1 MSDNILELDN
11 PLKMLGFN
19 TDDIIAKGGFGA
31 ILARAGIGKT
41 SVIVQLAIFA
51 MTQGKKVLH
60 ISLDEPVNKVNV
72 WYRETFNN
80 LAEKNKVDQPSA
92 AWEAILPNRFIMTLQ
107 LDGFS
112 IPRLEERLTDLSE
125 QNIFTPETII
135 IDGFPFEDTD
145 KKTLEELKA
154 FAEKEGINVWFTIKT
169 HRHEAPDENGLPI
182 QLTNI
187 SDLFEAAIQILPED
201 DKINLKV
208 LIGDT
213 DNSKQLYVDTETML
227 ISE

>member
-1 MSDNILELDN
+1 MLKLDN
-11 PLKMLGFN
+11 PLKMLGFK
-19 TDDIIAKGGFGA
+19 TDDIIEKGEFGA

-80 LAEKNKVDQPSA
+80 LSEKNKIETSSA
-92 AWEAILPNRFIMTLQ
+92 AWESLLPNRFIMTLR

-112 IPRLEERLTDLSE
+112 IPRLEERLTDLAE
-125 QNIFTPETII
+125 QDILTPETII
-135 IDGFPFEDTD
+135 IDGFPFDNAD
-145 KKTLEELKA
+145 RKTLEDLKV
-154 FAEKEGINVWFTIKT
+154 FAAKKGVNVWFTIRT

-187 SDLFEAAIQILPED
+187 SDLFETAIQILPED
-201 DKINLKV
+201 DKIKLKV
-208 LIGDT
+208 LIGESDT
-213 DNSKQLYVDTETML
+213 SKQLYVDTNTML

>member
-1 MSDNILELDN
+1 MSENILELDN

-19 TDDIIAKGGFGA
+19 TDEIISKGEFGA

-41 SVIVQLAIFA
+41 SIIVQLAIFA

-80 LAEKNKVDQPSA
+80 LAEKNKVDQSSA
-92 AWEAILPNRFIMTLQ
+92 AWESILPNRFIMTLQ
-107 LDGFS
+107 IDGFS
-112 IPRLEERLTDLSE
+112 IPRFEERLTDLSE

-135 IDGFPFEDTD
+135 IDDFPFEDAD
-145 KKTLEELKA
+145 KKTLEELKS
-154 FAEKEGINVWFTIKT
+154 FAEKKGINVWFTIKT

-187 SDLFEAAIQILPED
+187 SNLFETAIQILPKD
-201 DKINLKV
+201 NKISLKV

>member
-1 MSDNILELDN
+1 MSNKILELDN
-11 PLKMLGFN
+11 PLKMLGFK
-19 TDDIIAKGGFGA
+19 TDEIIAKGNFGA

-41 SVIVQLAIFA
+41 SIIVQLAIFA

-80 LAEKNKVDQPSA
+80 LAEKNKIEQPA
-92 AWEAILPNRFIMTLQ
+92 AALDAILPNRFIMTLQ

-125 QNIFTPETII
+125 QNIFKPETII
-135 IDGFPFEDTD
+135 IDGFPFEDAERQTI
-145 KKTLEELKA
+145 EELKS
-154 FAEKEGINVWFTIKT
+154 FAEKNGINIWFTIKT

-182 QLTNI
+182 QLTSV
-187 SDLFEAAIQILPED
+187 SDLFETAIQILPED

-213 DNSKQLYVDTETML
+213 DNSKQLYVDTNTML